1 MYAGEDILRFLDG
14 SITGEEEA
22 ELLHRLSV
30 SPERR
35 DKLRSYMKQQEFIDR
50 DRNAITVP
58 YGAEQK
64 LWATLNTMMPA
75 AQTAATSAVITQ
87 VASKPRATSW
97 VVMGAVAVMSLLIG
111 FGSGF
116 FAGNQTSEVT
126 LAPRSEIILQA
137 PLAAQ
142 NSNAGPEN
150 TNTIENTTNTNTT
163 QIHNNTRSEAPLNT
177 STQNGNVSDIREQA
191 TPAIS
196 DNNDVDVAELQTVSN
211 VRTLRESDITVNVI
225 TMNESLGGI
234 EKSPFSRESY
244 SEKSFLQR
252 WEFAI
257 TENFGKQY
265 PDNGATVV
273 SFPIVT
279 NSSFGVYFQ
288 PFERT
293 NLWVGAGVGSM
304 NISKE
309 HLAIKETPG
318 VGGDKHIGTTLS
330 HVQTEWFGGSLQ
342 YRFPVFSS
350 FNLTT
355 SLGLSGSGEGV
366 MASAE
371 LGTRFDVTS
380 QVGISLGMR
389 LTNLSY
395 DLQNEKNEMVQN
407 GVDLDGLGW
416 SKSLDATFNSQNVDA
431 VLGIYFHF

>member
-58 YGAEQK
+58 YAAEQK
-64 LWATLNTMMPA
+64 LWATLNTMMPVA
-75 AQTAATSAVITQ
+75 ETVATSAVVTQ
-87 VASKPRATSW
+87 VATKPRAIGW
-97 VVMGAVAVMSLLIG
+97 VAMGAVAVMSLLVG

-116 FAGNQTSEVT
+116 FAGKESSEVT
-126 LAPRSEIILQA
+126 LAPRSEVILQA
-137 PLAAQ
+137 PLAAS
-142 NSNAGPEN
+142 NSNAGFEN
-150 TNTIENTTNTNTT
+150 TNTIENATNRVRTT
-163 QIHNNTRSEAPLNT
+163 QAHNNTRSEAPLNT
-177 STQNGNVSDIREQA
+177 SNRNGNVSDIREEEKS
-191 TPAIS
+191 TTVV
-196 DNNDVDVAELQTVSN
+196 DNEVAQLQTVSN
-211 VRTLRESDITVNVI
+211 VHTLRESDNVASAITI
-225 TMNESLGGI
+225 SESLGGM
-234 EKSPFSRESY
+234 EKSPFNRESF
-244 SEKSFLQR
+244 SERSFLQR

-265 PDNGATVV
+265 PDNGATIV
-273 SFPIVT
+273 SFPVVT
-279 NSSFGVYFQ
+279 NSSLGVYFQ
-288 PFERT
+288 PFEKT

-318 VGGDKHIGTTLS
+318 VGGDKHIGTSLS

-350 FNLTT
+350 FNITT
-355 SLGLSGSGEGV
+355 SLGLSGSAEGV

-395 DLQNEKNEMVQN
+395 DLQNEKNEMIQN